1 MGRVR
6 DKCVLITVLEIR
18 LLRVIR
24 RLLTVIIWSVGI
36 FFAIVFFSIA
46 SDADG
51 FEHADW
57 VVRGFAVAFLAIAYG
72 LNKITNWI
80 FADK

>member
-1 MGRVR
+1 MS
-6 DKCVLITVLEIR
+6 

-24 RLLTVIIWSVGI
+24 RLLTVTIWSVGI
-36 FFAIVFFSIA
+36 FFAVGFFVVA
-46 SDADG
+46 PDADG

-57 VVRGFAVAFLAIAYG
+57 IVRIIAIGILLFAYS

-80 FADK
+80 FAD